1 MVMAVATPSTGIKA
15 PRPAPNNPT
24 RRCQRTWWLRTSVDW
39 RTNKTSH
46 PEKTAAYVDLEN
58 PKEPDQARI
67 LGAFF
72 PGEARMIWVVKMWGP
87 SEAVGKEKA
96 NFEAFAKSLR
106 FNGN

>member
-1 MVMAVATPSTGIKA
+1 MKLPELNGKELLAIIKPLDPGA
-15 PRPAPNNPT
+15 
-24 RRCQRTWWLRTSVDW
+24 
-39 RTNKTSH
+39 
-46 PEKTAAYVDLEN
+46 TAAYVDLEN

-87 SEAVGKEKA
+87 SEAVGREKT
-96 NFEAFAKSLR
+96 NFEAFTKSLR